1 MAGALDGIRV
11 LDMSRILAGP
21 FCTQMLGDMGA
32 EVIKIERP
40 GHGDDTRKFGPPF
53 LKDTEGNDTTE
64 SAYYLS
70 CNRNKRS
77 VAIDFTRPEGQAILK
92 KLMAQSD
99 VLIENYKPGGLRKY
113 GLAYD
118 QIKESFPHLVYA
130 SISGYGQTGP
140 LSAEPGYDFV
150 AQGMSGIM
158 ATTGWPGGEPTKVGI
173 AISDVLTGMHA
184 CVGILSALRHRD
196 ATGQGQHVDI
206 ALLDCSV
213 AAMSYI
219 CQFFLTAGKISS
231 RIGNQNPTIV
241 PYQCFRTKDGHV
253 VIAVG
258 NDGQFRK
265 FCAFAGL
272 SALPDDPRFATNV
285 SRVRNREAL
294 LPIIEQR
301 VAEEN
306 ADFWIKGLRE
316 IEVPV
321 GPVHTMDKVFTD
333 EQILARNMKIQIQH
347 PARTDGPIDLVGSAL
362 KFSGSPVSYRLPPPR
377 CGEHTNTILGD
388 LLGMTAEEISDLKV
402 RSVL

>member
-32 EVIKIERP
+32 EIIKIERP

-53 LKDTEGNDTTE
+53 LKDAGGNDTTE

-77 VAIDFTRPEGQAILK
+77 VAIDFTRPEGQEILR
-92 KLMAQSD
+92 KLMARSD
-99 VLIENYKPGGLRKY
+99 VLIENYKPGGLCKY
-113 GLAYD
+113 GLSYD
-118 QIKESFPHLVYA
+118 QIKGAFPRLVYA

-140 LSAEPGYDFV
+140 LAPEPGYDFV
-150 AQGMSGIM
+150 AQGMSGM
-158 ATTGWPGGEPTKVGI
+158 MSVTGWPDGDPTKVGV
-173 AISDVLTGMHA
+173 AISDILTGMHA
-184 CVGILSALRHRD
+184 CVGILAALRNRD
-196 ATGQGQHVDI
+196 ATGHGQHVDV
-206 ALLDCSV
+206 ALLDCSI

-219 CQFFLTAGKISS
+219 GQFFLTAGKVSS

-241 PYQCFRTKDGHV
+241 PYQCFKTKDGYV

-272 SALPDDPRFATNV
+272 PDLPDDPRFATNV
-285 SRVRNREAL
+285 ARVKNRAEL
-294 LPIIEQR
+294 LPILERR
-301 VAEEN
+301 VAQDDS
-306 ADFWIKGLRE
+306 AFWIEGLRE

-321 GPVHTMDKVFTD
+321 GPVNTMDKVFTD
-333 EQILARNMKIQIQH
+333 EQVLARDMKVQVTH
-347 PARTDGPIDLVGSAL
+347 PARPDDPIDLVGSAL

-377 CGEHTNTILGD
+377 CGEHTDTVLHEALGLSTD
-388 LLGMTAEEISDLKV
+388 DIRALRVKG
-402 RSVL
+402 VL